1 MDDYV
6 IPCGKQTRRPSHI
19 FYTPCTGIWQSVWL
33 ETVPTSY
40 ITQLDVAAGMDG
52 KGELDSCLFSHGAN
66 PC

>member
-6 IPCGKQTRRPSHI
+6 IPIGKQQRVQEHI

-33 ETVPTSY
+33 ESVPEAY

-52 KGELDSCLFSHGAN
+52 TGNKT
-66 PC
+66 P